1 MIVANATGCSSIYS
15 GTFPTTPYAQTKEG
29 RGPAWA
35 NSLFEDNAE
44 YGFGMRLAVDALR
57 NQLRHFLRKALELG
71 VNPSLAEAL
80 KAVDDNWEKND
91 VAARNRAERVT
102 ALLPDALKGATG
114 ELKDAL
120 ERVAGLKDY
129 LVDKSIWCIGGDGWA
144 YDIGYGGLDHVLAAN
159 RNLNVLVLDT
169 EVYSNTGGQASKSTP
184 LGSVAKFASA
194 GKRTGK
200 KDLGLIAM
208 TYGYIYVASVS
219 LGANMNQVVK
229 ALMEA
234 EAYPGPSLVIAYA
247 PCIAHGFNMRFSI
260 AEEKKAVTSG
270 YWPLFRYNPLLKDEG
285 KNPFIYESKD
295 PTEDME
301 QFLLNEGRYTS
312 LKRQFPA
319 VAEKLFQEAIKFKQ
333 DKHEFYKKFGQF

>member
-1 MIVANATGCSSIYS
+1 
-15 GTFPTTPYAQTKEG
+15 
-29 RGPAWA
+29 
-35 NSLFEDNAE
+35 
-44 YGFGMRLAVDALR
+44 
-57 NQLRHFLRKALELG
+57 
-71 VNPSLAEAL
+71 
-80 KAVDDNWEKND
+80 
-91 VAARNRAERVT
+91 
-102 ALLPDALKGATG
+102 
-114 ELKDAL
+114 
-120 ERVAGLKDY
+120 
-129 LVDKSIWCIGGDGWA
+129 
-144 YDIGYGGLDHVLAAN
+144 
-159 RNLNVLVLDT
+159 
-169 EVYSNTGGQASKSTP
+169 
-184 LGSVAKFASA
+184 
-194 GKRTGK
+194 
-200 KDLGLIAM
+200 M